1 MERATA
7 VKPGTAIDPS
17 RFRLLHTMLRVF
29 DLERSIDFYCRLM
42 GMKLLRKREVEAGRY
57 TIAFVGYGD
66 DAANTVV
73 ELTYNWDQKEP
84 YTIGSGFGHLA
95 IAVARSSRHLRGTA
109 KGGRENPAPTR
120 TAEIRHGEH
129 RLHRGPRRLQDRVDR
144 AGMKPDVRSSKMNSL
159 NLQVTAA

>member
-66 DAANTVV
+66 DAANAVV

-95 IAVARSSRHLRGTA
+95 IAVNDLHGICAALQREGVKIPRPPGPLKFGTVNIA
-109 KGGRENPAPTR
+109 FIEDPDGYKIELI
-120 TAEIRHGEH
+120 E
-129 RLHRGPRRLQDRVDR
+129 R
-144 AGMKPDVRSSKMNSL
+144 A
-159 NLQVTAA
+159 

>member
-1 MERATA
+1 MDTATDQ
-7 VKPGTAIDPS
+7 KPGRS
-17 RFRLLHTMLRVF
+17 RLLHTMIRVF

-42 GMKLLRKREVEAGRY
+42 GMTLLRKREVEAGRY

-95 IAVARSSRHLRGTA
+95 IGVSDLHGTCA
-109 KGGRENPAPTR
+109 ALQKEGVKIPRPPGPLKFGTVNIAF
-120 TAEIRHGEH
+120 AEDPDGYKIE
-129 RLHRGPRRLQDRVDR
+129 LIER
-144 AGMKPDVRSSKMNSL
+144 A
-159 NLQVTAA
+159 